1 MKFYQNREW
10 LYKRYMVQKKSIDDI
25 AKECGVTTMTIYR
38 ALKEKGIVK

>member
-25 AKECGVTTMTIYR
+25 AKEGGVTTMTIYR